1 MGRKCIAEAVGTFAL
16 VFTGC
21 GAIIVNDISGGSV
34 GHVGVCIVFGLVVM
48 AMIYALGD
56 ISGAH
61 INPAVTLAFFIAKR
75 LDRTL
80 VFPYLISQFSGAISA
95 AGVLRLLFPEHDTL
109 GSTLPTIPLPSAFVI
124 EILLSFFLMFVVLTA
139 SNHKQS
145 GVIVAIAVG
154 GVVALNALFG
164 GPVTGASMNPARSLG
179 PALLSL
185 NFDEIWLYL
194 SAPVVG
200 TCLAWPVYR
209 LIQGPDVT
217 RSQ

>member
-1 MGRKCIAEAVGTFAL
+1 MRKEKDTMGIIEVPDDAYY
-16 VFTGC
+16 
-21 GAIIVNDISGGSV
+21 GAQTQRAIENFPISGTTISNS
-34 GHVGVCIVFGLVVM
+34 
-48 AMIYALGD
+48 MIYALGD

-61 INPAVTLAFFIAKR
+61 INPAVTIALFVAKR
-75 LDRTL
+75 LDRRL
-80 VFPYLISQFSGAISA
+80 VLPYIISQFSGAIIA
-95 AGVLRLLFPEHDTL
+95 AAVLRLLFPEHVTL
-109 GSTLPTIPLPSAFVI
+109 GSTLPTIPLSSAFAM

-139 SNHKQS
+139 SSHKQS

-154 GVVALNALFG
+154 GIVALNALFA

-200 TCLAWPVYR
+200 TCLAWPVCR
-209 LIQGPDVT
+209 WLQGSDGF
-217 RSQ
+217 RS